1 MKNNG
6 ISKKGAALLAATSA
20 LGGLLVGQTI
30 SVARAQSLSDL
41 LLGGGILVLVDKF
54 APQIDR
60 FVSTVTGNKTDS
72 VREVTKVVPI
82 LSVGKGGY
90 VGAVQV
96 SGPRNQV
103 DQVRA
108 VAQVEGSTKIGR
120 EVRVRG
126 LIPIGNREPKS
137 LESLSRIKGVGVSA
151 LVDVRL

>member
-1 MKNNG
+1 MKSNG
-6 ISKKGAALLAATSA
+6 ISKKSAALLAASSA

-30 SVARAQSLSDL
+30 SVARAQGLKDI

-108 VAQVEGSTKIGR
+108 VAQIEGSTKIGR

-126 LIPIGNREPKS
+126 LIPHRQPRAEKPGIAVAHQGRGCVCS
-137 LESLSRIKGVGVSA
+137 G
-151 LVDVRL
+151 

>member
-1 MKNNG
+1 MVSRKTT
-6 ISKKGAALLAATSA
+6 ALLAA
-20 LGGLLVGQTI
+20 GGTLAGIVIGQGLPA
-30 SVARAQSLSDL
+30 ARAQGIGDILF
-41 LLGGGILVLVDKF
+41 GGGVLILVDKF
-54 APQIDR
+54 APQINR
-60 FVSTVTGNKTDS
+60 FVGTVTGNRDDG
-72 VREVTKVVPI
+72 VREVTKIVPI

-126 LIPIGNREPKS
+126 LIPIGNREPRS